1 MFCNNAIIENYVL
14 MLSRLDALNNR
25 TLYAVTN
32 ILSRLISDVPGAKG
46 FFWQLPLFH
55 SFEKIFSFCKTA
67 ILGPVSQEKKNSV
80 IKIRDLITQVLTDFF
95 MAAEKDESL
104 YIKIFCWRT
113 KVKNRNISGTRDRI
127 AGDNTEDAMNV
138 EEEEREEE
146 ERQKKRKL
154 RMKKRKEANDDDNK
168 KEENKEEDFYQDA
181 SNQKE
186 NEKEDNGD
194 KESKEEEKG
203 NDKRLVSENDTLDDI
218 FKEMGNDDDDHSD
231 TEKDEEKE
239 KNSGKMNKLRKLVRG
254 REYDEDEYGDDDDLF
269 GPNNENDDDND
280 DDYSDE
286 KIRSEP
292 AKKKKKKK
300 HHHHHHE

>member
-1 MFCNNAIIENYVL
+1 
-14 MLSRLDALNNR
+14 MLSRLDTLNNR

-67 ILGPVSQEKKNSV
+67 ILGPVSQEKKDSV
-80 IKIRDLITQVLTDFF
+80 IKIRNLITQVLTDFF
-95 MAAEKDESL
+95 IAAEKDESL

-138 EEEEREEE
+138 EEEEKEEE

-154 RMKKRKEANDDDNK
+154 RMKKRKKEDDDDDINK
-168 KEENKEEDFYQDA
+168 KDENKEEDFYQNV
-181 SNQKE
+181 SNQKDS
-186 NEKEDNGD
+186 EKEDNEN
-194 KESKEEEKG
+194 KEESKEEKE
-203 NDKRLVSENDTLDDI
+203 NDKGLGDENSTLDDI
-218 FKEMGNDDDDHSD
+218 FKEIGNDDEHSD
-231 TEKDEEKE
+231 TEKNEEKE
-239 KNSGKMNKLRKLVRG
+239 KEKSSGKTNKVRKLVRG

-269 GPNNENDDDND
+269 GPSIDNDDDND
-280 DDYSDE
+280 DDYRDE